1 LRSKNPY
8 SPHLNIVETLWKRLK
23 YSWIRAKDY
32 ANKETLHAAVS
43 AILRAVGTDYRIAFS
58 PFKMPEIGLT

>member
-23 YSWIRAKDY
+23 YEWLRAKDY
-32 ANKETLHAAVS
+32 ANKEALHGTVN
-43 AILRAVGTDYRIAFS
+43 AILQSVGTEYWIAFS
-58 PFKMPEIGLT
+58 PFKMPEISLT